1 MQSDDDLFLPHS
13 GNGHGGA
20 RIGAGRKPAGY
31 VKSEDLQDLDKQ
43 KARHEKLKADLAE
56 IELRTRSGELV
67 MRSETQRA
75 AATALSTL
83 AQALRSVP
91 DTLERKHNVSPEI
104 AEAVGREIDDALDN
118 LATAFEMMHSP
129 NISPAQQT
137 DA

>member
-1 MQSDDDLFLPHS
+1 MQNDDLFEAAPS
-13 GNGHGGA
+13 TGHGGY
-20 RIGAGRKPAGY
+20 RPGSGRKPAGY

-67 MRSETQRA
+67 MRAETQRA

-104 AEAVGREIDDALDN
+104 AEAVGKEIDDALDN
-118 LATAFEMMHSP
+118 LASAFEMMHSP
-129 NISPAQQT
+129 TISTAQQQ